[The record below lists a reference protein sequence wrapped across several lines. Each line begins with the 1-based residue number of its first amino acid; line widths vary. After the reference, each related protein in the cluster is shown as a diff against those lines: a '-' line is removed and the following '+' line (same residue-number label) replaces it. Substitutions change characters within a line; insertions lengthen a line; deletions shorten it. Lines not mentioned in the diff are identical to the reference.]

1 MNTIAKKLTL
11 DEIKALPKASI
22 IWMEVNDKT
31 DNGIVWYSLDP
42 VMIRVPG
49 ENGYLIGGNKDSII
63 DLAIDS
69 HLLDNISIWNH
80 EPNREQLTG
89 ITQEEYDSITDEE
102 SIVLSGLS
110 AAITSRRY
118 TFKSFCELA
127 GLNYA
132 DFMDALT
139 GKREFIQMEMV
150 VIRSILNMSDAETMA
165 VFFPDFR

>member
-1 MNTIAKKLTL
+1 MNTIAKKLSL
-11 DEIKALPKASI
+11 DEIKALPKASV
-22 IWMEVNDKT
+22 IWMEVNDIT
-31 DNGIVWYSLDP
+31 DNGIVWHSLDP

-69 HLLDNISIWNH
+69 HLLDNFSIWNH

-89 ITQEEYDSITDEE
+89 ITQEEYDSIRDEE
-102 SIVLSGLS
+102 SIVFSGLS
-110 AAITSRRY
+110 AAITSRGY

-127 GLNYA
+127 GLNYT

-150 VIRSILNMSDAETMA
+150 VIRSILNLSDAETIA

>member
-1 MNTIAKKLTL
+1 MNTIAKKLSL
-11 DEIKALPKASI
+11 DEIKMLSRGTVLWAEFDDLT
-22 IWMEVNDKT
+22 DK
-31 DNGIVWYSLDP
+31 GIVWYTLDP
-42 VMIRVPG
+42 VVVCKEG
-49 ENGYLIGGNKDSII
+49 ENGCLIGGGRDSII
-63 DLAIDS
+63 ARDIDDC
-69 HLLDNISIWNH
+69 LLENFTIWNH

-89 ITQEEYDSITDEE
+89 ITQEEYDSITNEE
-102 SIVLSGLS
+102 SIVFSGLS

-127 GLNYA
+127 GLNYT

-150 VIRSILNMSDAETMA
+150 IIRSILNLSDAETMA

>member
-11 DEIKALPKASI
+11 DEIKALPKASV

-80 EPNREQLTG
+80 EPNREQLIG
-89 ITQEEYDSITDEE
+89 ITQEEYDSISNEE
-102 SIVLSGLS
+102 SIVFSGLS

-127 GLNYA
+127 GLNYT

-150 VIRSILNMSDAETMA
+150 IIRSMLNLSDAETMS
-165 VFFPDFR
+165 VFFPDYR